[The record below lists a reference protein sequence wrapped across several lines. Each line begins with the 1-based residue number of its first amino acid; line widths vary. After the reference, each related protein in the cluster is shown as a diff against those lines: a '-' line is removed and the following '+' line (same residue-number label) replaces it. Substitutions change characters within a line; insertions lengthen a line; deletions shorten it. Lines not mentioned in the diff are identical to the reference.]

1 VALVASGALCT
12 RLAILAVLIA
22 AGVAGI
28 PRFEFQLIAF
38 ALAVTS
44 AVQVIVDSSTAG
56 AFTIINWD
64 RYEATGKSLWAGVL
78 RLQALAALFV
88 ILGTTTIVGAVA
100 HSREGLLVGAAV
112 GAAAM
117 AENIARFAR
126 CRYQR
131 AFEFRHFAAVDLT
144 LGAARLG
151 GAVTLI
157 AWGVDAF
164 LAAQVFSV
172 LIGLTWVAVSRREA
186 SRDCPL
192 PAAGTRET
200 LADLWPYSA
209 GAAVSS
215 VYSQVPTIVVGAVGG
230 LGAGAVYGIATRV
243 TQPTEL
249 LPAALSSV
257 RLPFLVDT
265 ALKPRRALVRLQLR
279 LAVVS
284 GVIVALAVILSAPI
298 VAGLFRHEPSM
309 TRVVIAT
316 LALALPLKFA
326 NYQLVA
332 IAISC
337 GRAKAR
343 LAAAA
348 RVGVFSL
355 ALTVPASVVDVRLV
369 PAVVVASEA
378 LLLLQLRK
386 VQRGSTALSPRMV
399 EA

>member
-1 VALVASGALCT
+1 
-12 RLAILAVLIA
+12 
-22 AGVAGI
+22 
-28 PRFEFQLIAF
+28 
-38 ALAVTS
+38 
-44 AVQVIVDSSTAG
+44 
-56 AFTIINWD
+56 
-64 RYEATGKSLWAGVL
+64 
-78 RLQALAALFV
+78 
-88 ILGTTTIVGAVA
+88 
-100 HSREGLLVGAAV
+100 
-112 GAAAM
+112 M
-117 AENIARFAR
+117 
-126 CRYQR
+126 
-131 AFEFRHFAAVDLT
+131 
-144 LGAARLG
+144 
-151 GAVTLI
+151 
-157 AWGVDAF
+157 DAF
-164 LAAQVFSV
+164 LAAQVISV
-172 LIGLTWVAVSRREA
+172 LVGLTWVVASRREV

-230 LGAGAVYGIATRV
+230 LSAGAVYGIATRV

-265 ALKPRRALVRLQLR
+265 ALERRRALVRLQLR
-279 LAVVS
+279 WAVAS
-284 GVIVALAVILSAPI
+284 GVIVALAVILSASI
-298 VAGLFRHEPSM
+298 VAGLFRHEPST

-386 VQRGSTALSPRMV
+386 VQRGSTALSPRMA